1 MENGFSTSEGIA
13 FTSDVVSFSSE
24 IVLFTSEGNSAT
36 SPPLLAGIDRTDC
49 FPRARI
55 YYTICR
61 VFCLHCLHLRG

>member
-13 FTSDVVSFSSE
+13 FTSDVVSFFSE
-24 IVLFTSEGNSAT
+24 IVLFTSEGISAT
-36 SPPLLAGIDRTDC
+36 SPLLLAGINRTDC